1 MHVAAVFA
9 GIEFRART
17 LTLLL
22 QAGANPLIKNRNG
35 MTARKLMERSN
46 AHDWAGIGLLR
57 NEKAKAQLTYLQ
69 SRVKPDSTSRRP
81 MRWRQLGRSSGEG
94 CLCGIGGWI
103 GWSLTSLLP
112 P

>member
-35 MTARKLMERSN
+35 TTARKLMERSN

-57 NEKAKAQLTYLQ
+57 NEKAKAQLTYLLC
-69 SRVKPDSTSRRP
+69 KT
-81 MRWRQLGRSSGEG
+81 RQHFETLRDGPARGACVVSGDG
-94 CLCGIGGWI
+94 SGGV
-103 GWSLTSLLP
+103 
-112 P
+112 